1 MVLGPFS
8 NGERCDCAR
17 RATITDDV
25 MLPLVVDAY
34 VVRVR
39 QMCDAL
45 MHEIDIDNDKLYN
58 DSIVKT
64 QI

>member
-1 MVLGPFS
+1 
-8 NGERCDCAR
+8 
-17 RATITDDV
+17 

-34 VVRVR
+34 MVHVR

-45 MHEIDIDNDKLYN
+45 MHKIDIDNDKLDN
-58 DSIVKT
+58 NNIVKT